1 MFAREGAGAVHIRV
15 TEPAGTDSIPDGEI
29 TDRGP
34 DPNNPPFDLV
44 ATNKGMHGHASV
56 VVSHVLIAV
65 ADPAVRHRDFH
76 LVRGDGTRLVFK
88 RCERRTSFH
97 RGVGANGG

>member
-1 MFAREGAGAVHIRV
+1 MATHDRSLRSRRDVVFAREGAGAVHIRV

-44 ATNKGMHGHASV
+44 ATNKKGCTVMPQS
-56 VVSHVLIAV
+56 LF
-65 ADPAVRHRDFH
+65 RMF
-76 LVRGDGTRLVFK
+76 
-88 RCERRTSFH
+88 
-97 RGVGANGG
+97 